1 MKEHIME
8 NGDLA
13 TVNRWH
19 TQLKNCIVKIVD
31 CTMPAKILVR
41 VLLSPEDDTWYSR
54 FPTWYLHFDALDVIT
69 DSRKVDQLEAE
80 ICFKNL

>member
-1 MKEHIME
+1 ME

-19 TQLKNCIVKIVD
+19 LQLQDCIVKIVD
-31 CTMPAKILVR
+31 CTMPANILVR
-41 VLLSPEDDTWYSR
+41 VMVPKDDDTWYAR
-54 FPTWYLHFDALDVIT
+54 FPTWYVHFDALEVIS
-69 DSRKVDQLEAE
+69 DPRKVDQLEAE